1 MLFLARFGSRPSVS
15 ASLPSRTIALKP
27 TIPPIPPRPPFGG
40 NGVAA
45 MTLTGVSVT
54 VSLAGVL
61 IACCSIA
68 APLLPPLFAPGVLD
82 GPRGVLIAAGVLM
95 TSLSRLLPRAGVIE
109 TESRRRAG
117 SGVCIIAIAACLPG
131 VMAAPPGLLSKEA
144 RARFLGAGICITL
157 RLPASGVGWNP

>member
-15 ASLPSRTIALKP
+15 ASLPSRTIAPKP
-27 TIPPIPPRPPFGG
+27 TIPPPLATPRPPAGG

-45 MTLTGVSVT
+45 MTLTGVSLT

-82 GPRGVLIAAGVLM
+82 GPRGVFIAAGVLM
-95 TSLSRLLPRAGVIE
+95 TSLSLLLPRAGVIE
-109 TESRRRAG
+109 TESRRR
-117 SGVCIIAIAACLPG
+117 
-131 VMAAPPGLLSKEA
+131 
-144 RARFLGAGICITL
+144 
-157 RLPASGVGWNP
+157 